1 MKKSL
6 FKCRTNGIIREF
18 YNKLLQMKIIIPI
31 KRVLDP
37 YTQARIDKQTQM
49 VDLTNAKMAMNPFC
63 EIAVEEALKLQESGV
78 ASETIAISIGTD
90 KTVDTLRTALAMG
103 IDRAIFIKTESDLDL
118 QPLHL
123 GKILASIIK
132 REEAALIIMGKQAVD
147 NDNNQTGQIISG
159 ILNYSLGTF
168 ISKFSLS
175 DDAQS
180 IEVSREID
188 SGIEVRRLNLP
199 AIVTVDLRL
208 NEPRYAS
215 LPNIMKARSKPL
227 ETIELSSLD
236 IDVTPRVRVISV
248 EESGTKDRAAKQV
261 SSAKELLEE
270 LNQMGV
276 L

>member
-1 MKKSL
+1 
-6 FKCRTNGIIREF
+6 
-18 YNKLLQMKIIIPI
+18 
-31 KRVLDP
+31 
-37 YTQARIDKQTQM
+37 
-49 VDLTNAKMAMNPFC
+49 MNPFC

>member
-1 MKKSL
+1 
-6 FKCRTNGIIREF
+6 
-18 YNKLLQMKIIIPI
+18 MKIIIPI

-37 YTQARIDKQTQM
+37 YTQARVDKQTQT
-49 VDLTNAKMAMNPFC
+49 VDLSNAKMAMNPFC
-63 EIAVEEALKLQESGV
+63 EIAVEEALRLKESGS
-78 ASETIAISIGTD
+78 ASETIAVSIGTD

-103 IDRAIFIKTESDLDL
+103 VDRAIFIKTESDLNL
-118 QPLHL
+118 QPLHIS
-123 GKILASIIK
+123 KILAEIVK
-132 REEAALIIMGKQAVD
+132 REEASLVIMGKQAVD
-147 NDNNQTGQIISG
+147 NDNNQTGQMLSG
-159 ILNYSLGTF
+159 LLDYSLGTF

-175 DDAQS
+175 DDKQN
-180 IEVSREID
+180 IQVSREID
-188 SGIEVRRLNLP
+188 SGIETRQLSIP

-227 ETIELSSLD
+227 ETIELSSFD
-236 IDVTPRVRVISV
+236 IDTSPRVKVISV
-248 EESGTKDRAAKQV
+248 VESGTKDRAAKQV

>member
-1 MKKSL
+1 
-6 FKCRTNGIIREF
+6 
-18 YNKLLQMKIIIPI
+18 MKIIIPI

-37 YTQARIDKQTQM
+37 YTQARVDKQTQM

-63 EIAVEEALKLQESGV
+63 EIAVEEALKLQESGA

-103 IDRAIFIKTESDLDL
+103 VDRAIFIKTEVGVDL

-132 REEAALIIMGKQAVD
+132 REQADLVIMGKQAVD
-147 NDNNQTGQIISG
+147 NDNNQTGQIVSG
-159 ILNYSLGTF
+159 LLDYSLGTF

-188 SGIEVRRLNLP
+188 TGIEVRRLNLP

-236 IDVTPRVRVISV
+236 IDVTPRVKVISV

-261 SSAKELLEE
+261 SSAKELLDE